1 MSTITYYPAETRGDS
16 NIGWLHGRH
25 SFSIGPFH
33 DPNRMAFGALKVLND
48 DIVQPETGF
57 GTHGHNNIEIIS
69 IPISGTITHKDDTG
83 KEATIAPG
91 EIQVMS
97 AGTGIR
103 HSEYN
108 ADHTN
113 PINFLQIWITPN
125 QKGVEPR
132 YQQISM
138 KPNQDSLQQIVS
150 PDPEDEGVWIHQ
162 NAWLHKGA
170 LSEGKNLQYDFKRAG
185 NGVYAF
191 VIKGC
196 LEIETV
202 KLKNRDAAEIQN
214 TGTIEIHA
222 AENSEFILIEVPL
235 N

>member
-1 MSTITYYPAETRGDS
+1 MATITYYPAETRGDS

-57 GTHGHNNIEIIS
+57 GTHGHSNIEIIS
-69 IPISGTITHKDDTG
+69 IPISETITHKDDTG
-83 KEATIAPG
+83 KEATIVPG
-91 EIQVMS
+91 EVQVMS

-125 QKGVEPR
+125 QQGVEPR

-138 KPNQDSLQQIVS
+138 KPSQDSLQQIVS
-150 PDPEDEGVWIHQ
+150 PDPHDEGVWIHQ
-162 NAWLHKGA
+162 NAWLHKGS
-170 LSEGKNLQYDFKRAG
+170 LSAGKNLQYDFKKAG

-191 VIKGC
+191 VIKGS
-196 LEIETV
+196 LEIERV
-202 KLKNRDAAEIQN
+202 KLKNRDAVEIEN
-214 TGTIEIHA
+214 TGTIEILA